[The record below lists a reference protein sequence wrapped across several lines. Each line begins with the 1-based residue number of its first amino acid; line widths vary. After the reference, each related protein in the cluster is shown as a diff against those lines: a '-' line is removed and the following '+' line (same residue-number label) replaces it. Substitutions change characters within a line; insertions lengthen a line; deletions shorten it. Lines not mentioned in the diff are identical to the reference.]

1 MGDVSHDGVGGGQLV
16 LHVGPGLAVVG
27 EGDPR
32 ILEVVSFLGTQ
43 GAHEVCE
50 GLLEPQVV
58 PPLHGDQVAEPHVRH
73 LVADGVGATL
83 QVVLGRAGNEDVVLG
98 EGDQAGV
105 LHSADV
111 VFGHE
116 GLLVLGVRVGVV
128 EEILEEV
135 QAVLG
140 DLEDVVVVEVRLQG
154 LAAVG
159 DQGNVTAVDLALGLV
174 GGGCGEVLAG
184 QDCGDVGGNLC
195 GGGEDA
201 LGDGV
206 VGGVG
211 HLRLEH
217 GVGANDP
224 VLGCGDAE
232 VEDGLQ
238 VGLLEVGEDAAA
250 VGGLVLGVQV
260 HATVGGVEVAVQA
273 LAGAG
278 VVGAAVDGQHVLGL
292 QVGQTDAC
300 AVNDFVQLQ
309 LDTVE
314 LDGVNAVVNVVDE
327 GFCAGGVA
335 GETDGGCGGV
345 GLEFGVLGVRQ
356 VDVYVVAINADKS
369 RTFCGFFAGEVL
381 VVHSSLF

>member
-1 MGDVSHDGVGGGQLV
+1 MGAAQLGGVLCGQFLGENQIGQLAVLAVDALGAQTGHAGGLQPGIGPGLHITAGDLVEHLQEVVQGGVAPLEALEVHTGGFDEGVEADVGDQLLEDRGALGVGDAVEVLRCGLQVGDVSHDGVGGGQLV

-27 EGDPR
+27 EGDPC
-32 ILEVVSFLGTQ
+32 ILEVVGCLGAEGT
-43 GAHEVCE
+43 HEVCE
-50 GLLEPQVV
+50 GFLEPQVV
-58 PPLHGDQVAEPHVRH
+58 PPLHGNEVAEPHVCH
-73 LVADGVGATL
+73 FVADGVSAAFE
-83 QVVLGRAGNEDVVLG
+83 VVLGCAGDEDVVFG

-105 LHSADV
+105 LHCADV
-111 VFGHE
+111 VFGNE

-128 EEILEEV
+128 EEVLEEV

-140 DLEDVVVVEVRLQG
+140 DLEDVVVIEVRLQG

-159 DQGNVTAVDLALGLV
+159 DQGNIAAVDLALGLV
-174 GGGCGEVLAG
+174 GGGCGEVLAS
-184 QDCGDVGGNLC
+184 QDCGDVGGNLG

-224 VLGCGDAE
+224 VLGCGNAE

-260 HATVGGVEVAVQA
+260 HATVGGVEVAV
-273 LAGAG
+273 
-278 VVGAAVDGQHVLGL
+278 
-292 QVGQTDAC
+292 
-300 AVNDFVQLQ
+300 
-309 LDTVE
+309 
-314 LDGVNAVVNVVDE
+314 
-327 GFCAGGVA
+327 
-335 GETDGGCGGV
+335 
-345 GLEFGVLGVRQ
+345 
-356 VDVYVVAINADKS
+356 
-369 RTFCGFFAGEVL
+369 
-381 VVHSSLF
+381 